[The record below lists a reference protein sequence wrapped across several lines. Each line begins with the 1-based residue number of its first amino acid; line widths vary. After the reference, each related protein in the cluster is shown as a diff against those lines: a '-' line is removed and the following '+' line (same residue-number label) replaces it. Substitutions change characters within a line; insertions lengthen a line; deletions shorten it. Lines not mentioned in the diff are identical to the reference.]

1 MNDSRPRV
9 AIVVPNLNG
18 LRHLDTLFDC
28 MRAQT
33 GLADTLA
40 ECVLVDNGSRDGSAQ
55 RARREPGVR
64 LLRNETNL
72 GFSAACNRGAREA
85 EAAIVCFL
93 NTDIRFDPD
102 FVSRLIEPIVRE
114 QVVATTARMLSWDG
128 EAIDFAGGGMNFH
141 GIGIAKGYR
150 DTPSSDHEREAPS
163 LFPCGGAMAI
173 DRRVFLDVGGFD
185 EAFFAYYEDV
195 DLGWRLWLQGHEVR
209 YVPDAVCRHH
219 HASTTSTFPV
229 EAVRLLQI
237 RNPLLSCFKNYDDEN
252 LRRIFPAA
260 LALAVRRMQ
269 LVAGVDAERGFR
281 IEHAVPSPSRGW
293 AKLVNTIR
301 GLARPGVSIRNEAAA
316 DLFALGDLLGDWD
329 AWMARRKAVQSQRR
343 RSDAEIFALFDDP
356 FWCIEDD
363 PSYRELHDGL
373 IELFELRKLFPE
385 SKP

>member
-1 MNDSRPRV
+1 MSESQPRV

-18 LRHLDTLFDC
+18 LRHLDTLFGC
-28 MRAQT
+28 VRVQT
-33 GLADTLA
+33 GLGDRPC
-40 ECVLVDNGSRDGSAQ
+40 ECVLVDNGSRDGSAK
-55 RARREPGVR
+55 RARREPNVR
-64 LLRNETNL
+64 VLDNETNL
-72 GFSAACNRGAREA
+72 GFSAACNRGALEVDA
-85 EAAIVCFL
+85 DIVCFV
-93 NTDIRFDPD
+93 NTDVRFDAD
-102 FVSRLIEPIVRE
+102 FVSRLIEPIVRGE
-114 QVVATTARMLSWDG
+114 AAATTARMLSWDG

-150 DTPSSDHEREAPS
+150 DKPSADQEGAAPS

-173 DRRVFLDVGGFD
+173 DRRVFHEVGGFD

-209 YVPDAVCRHH
+209 YVPDAVCHHH
-219 HASTTSTFPV
+219 HASTSGTFPAEV
-229 EAVRLLQI
+229 IRLLQI

-281 IEHAVPSPSRGW
+281 IEHAIPSRSRGW
-293 AKLVNTIR
+293 AKLVNALR
-301 GLARPGVSIRNEAAA
+301 RFGRPRVSIRNEAVA

-329 AWMARRKAVQSQRR
+329 AWMARRRTVQSHRR

-373 IELFELRKLFPE
+373 IELFELRKIFPE